1 MLKSMLSI
9 LICTHNPNI
18 QLLNLVI
25 KSIEVQSN
33 FEKIEET
40 QQFRTFW
47 LVLNQN
53 KTNKIEFFIVA
64 EPNQVRWLPIKSDLI
79 VVDSVKN

>member
-33 FEKIEET
+33 FEKIEEII
-40 QQFRTFW
+40 
-47 LVLNQN
+47 LVDN
-53 KTNKIEFFIVA
+53 KSNI
-64 EPNQVRWLPIKSDLI
+64 PLI
-79 VVDSVKN
+79 DSKEILRLDKL